1 MKKSILTP
9 LLGDCEY
16 TTYAYDGWGALTNT
30 AYSDGTPTVS
40 VRNDALGGDGA
51 RQLPHA
57 LVRPVTGRWLSK
69 DPIGLSGGLN
79 LYAFCLNSP
88 INSIGPY

>member
-40 VRNDALGGDGA
+40 VRNDALGGDGP

-57 LVRPVTGRWLSK
+57 VVRPR
-69 DPIGLSGGLN
+69 D
-79 LYAFCLNSP
+79 
-88 INSIGPY
+88 GPLALEGPHWPQRRPEPVCVLRGKSYFAD